1 MKFAEDIAVFTL
13 ALLIPITVGL
23 YFALRGGKQR
33 TTNEFLLANKNLRS
47 WLISLSLVASYFSSV
62 VLLGTTAE
70 VFFLWPA
77 VYYFSAY
84 IILDRGRKRTCSF
97 YSNVPST
104 EGYLR
109 QRVSRSAIFGSCT
122 IYWIGVIYH
131 KLPSVLERRALSSI
145 SSYQSCDWCS
155 VSSRNCPHWGRL
167 LHLFNTGRPKS
178 CILDQ
183 RISSHSDAGGPNY
196 AMYCGCQQCRRI

>member
-70 VFFLWPA
+70 VFSYGLQ
-77 VYYFSAY
+77 Y
-84 IILDRGRKRTCSF
+84 IILALIS
-97 YSNVPST
+97 
-104 EGYLR
+104 
-109 QRVSRSAIFGSCT
+109 
-122 IYWIGVIYH
+122 YWIVAG
-131 KLPSVLERRALSSI
+131 SVHVLFIPMFHRLKVTSVNEVSLFDLKVLCLVSANLKGQQSSI
-145 SSYQSCDWCS
+145 CHC
-155 VSSRNCPHWGRL
+155 
-167 LHLFNTGRPKS
+167 
-178 CILDQ
+178 
-183 RISSHSDAGGPNY
+183 
-196 AMYCGCQQCRRI
+196 